1 MKKINKIRFILL
13 YWRGAKQITL
23 ITATTTT
30 TKKDSHQFEIM
41 ISQHYQQY
49 QHNNDI
55 IIQFGFDN
63 PTIFF
68 SIFLQIIIL

>member
-1 MKKINKIRFILL
+1 MKKINKIRFIVILE
-13 YWRGAKQITL
+13 RGETNY
-23 ITATTTT
+23 THYNNNN
-30 TKKDSHQFEIM
+30 KKDSHQFEIM